1 MAPKITAGHVD
12 DINQDSGQWLI
23 VDIGFSETEN
33 SCGVWNDVWGVKEP
47 KAVTFAALVELAKK
61 EIQKDVKEPLNL
73 LIEAPLSVAFTK
85 DGNPTL
91 RICDSQDGKKRRWYV
106 NAGGTTLIAASW
118 FLRELKECQG
128 QREVRLFEGFLSFKS
143 RNTVPKNKHAREE
156 AHKEDVGELKKAV
169 WTRKN
174 AKIFDREDIGVE
186 GCYLRSAFHFLD
198 KDLIPPVI
206 RINP

>member
-1 MAPKITAGHVD
+1 MAPKITAGHAD

-33 SCGVWNDVWGVKEP
+33 SCGVWNDAWNVKEP

-61 EIQKDVKEPLNL
+61 EIQKDVEEPLNL

-106 NAGGTTLIAASW
+106 NAGGTTLMLPVGFCGS
-118 FLRELKECQG
+118 C
-128 QREVRLFEGFLSFKS
+128 REVR
-143 RNTVPKNKHAREE
+143 
-156 AHKEDVGELKKAV
+156 D
-169 WTRKN
+169 N
-174 AKIFDREDIGVE
+174 AK
-186 GCYLRSAFHFLD
+186 
-198 KDLIPPVI
+198 
-206 RINP
+206 